1 MQRYDFDKVL
11 DRTNSNS
18 QKWEKYAGQ
27 DILPMWVADS
37 DFEVAPEIIDA
48 LEKRVSHGIFGY
60 AEQPSVE
67 VNLAIQKHLKA
78 HYNWTIDTDWIVP
91 LPSLV
96 SGLALSCLMTDS
108 KSDEVLI
115 PSVIYPPFKYVVS
128 NTERTCIEIPIK
140 LEKALN
146 CEHWILDFDK
156 LEEAITPQTK
166 LLLFC
171 NPQNPAGS
179 VYTREELERLHRICE
194 KRNLLVCSDEIHCD
208 LILNDELK
216 HIPLATL
223 NQDASDRTITLMA
236 ASKTFNIAGLGFG
249 FAVIPN
255 QALRKKFKVL
265 SRKRMPDVNV
275 LAQTATEAA
284 FTHGENWRSQQIDY
298 LRINRDYLMH
308 EINAIQGLKMH
319 PLEASYLAW
328 IDVSALN
335 LNDPETFFEEAGVG
349 ISAGKYFGDNN
360 FIRLN
365 FACRKSL
372 LEEAVLRIKKT
383 VNQKTS

>member
-11 DRTNSNS
+11 DRTQSNS

-37 DFEVAPEIIDA
+37 DFEVAPEIIEA
-48 LEKRVSHGIFGY
+48 LQKRVSHGVFGY

-67 VNLAIQKHLKA
+67 VNLAIKNHLKKQ
-78 HYNWTIDTDWIVP
+78 YNWAIDSEWIVP

-96 SGLALSCLMTDS
+96 SGLTLSCLMTDS
-108 KSDEVLI
+108 KQDEILT
-115 PSVIYPPFKYVVS
+115 PSVIYPPFKYVIS
-128 NTERTCIEIPIK
+128 NTERICIKIPNK
-140 LEKALN
+140 LSPTIN
-146 CEHWILDFDK
+146 SEHWILDFEALEK
-156 LEEAITPQTK
+156 LITPKTK

-171 NPQNPAGS
+171 NPQNPSGS
-179 VYTREELERLHRICE
+179 VYTKEELEQLHHICE
-194 KRNLLVCSDEIHCD
+194 KNDLLICSDEIHCD
-208 LILNDELK
+208 LLLEKKLK
-216 HIPLATL
+216 HIPFATL
-223 NQDASDRTITLMA
+223 NEDASNRTITLMS

-249 FAVIPN
+249 FAIIPN
-255 QALRKKFKVL
+255 SDLREQFKAL

-284 FTHGENWRSQQIDY
+284 FTQGENWRLQQIQY
-298 LRINRDYLMH
+298 LITNRNYLMD
-308 EINAIQGLKMH
+308 EINAIDGLKMY

-335 LNDPETFFEEAGVG
+335 LEDPETFFEKAGVG

-372 LEEAVLRIKKT
+372 LEEAVLRIKKAMR
-383 VNQKTS
+383 KAD